1 MPASASR
8 ELPAT
13 PVRLYWTIFSLKS
26 ALRMAFSPNGGFFK
40 ERTRHWTGGLNT
52 AGILFTGKAGKWP
65 GARSVAA
72 YVTKPG
78 HAA

>member
-1 MPASASR
+1 
-8 ELPAT
+8 
-13 PVRLYWTIFSLKS
+13 
-26 ALRMAFSPNGGFFK
+26 MAFSPNGGFFK

>member
-1 MPASASR
+1 MAGSLRKEPAIG
-8 ELPAT
+8 L
-13 PVRLYWTIFSLKS
+13 VV
-26 ALRMAFSPNGGFFK
+26 
-40 ERTRHWTGGLNT
+40 LNT